1 MATERIAGRHATAW
15 RVLPACLPACLP
27 AGCSLERGVS
37 VSVRDRVAALFY
49 FIFFK

>member
-15 RVLPACLPACLP
+15 RVLPACLP